1 MHNLANKGNRCY
13 FDMSLD
19 PFLTVFFL
27 YTSEIIQFCY

>member
-27 YTSEIIQFCY
+27 YTSEII